1 LKYLLDTNVL
11 KEVSRPDPHE
21 NVTAWLD
28 SVDDSDLAISVISVR
43 EITKGIE
50 KKRKTDEGAANT
62 LAAAADQIFAAY
74 ADRIIAID
82 EAIAR
87 CCGRSLGLSDK
98 HIDDTG
104 LAATAEVK
112 GLIIVT
118 RNQADFQ
125 GRGVTILNPFKKPP
139 DVISPQS

>member
-1 LKYLLDTNVL
+1 V
-11 KEVSRPDPHE
+11 
-21 NVTAWLD
+21 
-28 SVDDSDLAISVISVR
+28 
-43 EITKGIE
+43 
-50 KKRKTDEGAANT
+50 ANT

-98 HIDDTG
+98 HMDDTG

-125 GRGVTILNPFKKPP
+125 GRGVTILNPFKKNRLASFLHSRDATVGAPERVSAP
-139 DVISPQS
+139 SSSVGCAEE